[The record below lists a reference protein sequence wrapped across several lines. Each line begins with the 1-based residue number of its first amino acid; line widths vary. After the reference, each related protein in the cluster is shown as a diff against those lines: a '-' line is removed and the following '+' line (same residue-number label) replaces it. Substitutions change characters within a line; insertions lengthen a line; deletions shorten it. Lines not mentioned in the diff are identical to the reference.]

1 MLMLSDDSFRILVS
15 ASEER
20 SKPELGFLIS
30 EKGRFFEV
38 VITHKEQLQS
48 LDGQQTEH
56 KFLSQLGAGTG
67 LAEMSP
73 QERSRT
79 SRNPTTE
86 LG

>member
-1 MLMLSDDSFRILVS
+1 MTPTEKHRI
-15 ASEER
+15 E
-20 SKPELGFLIS
+20 
-30 EKGRFFEV
+30 
-38 VITHKEQLQS
+38 S

-56 KFLSQLGAGTG
+56 KFLLQLGAGPG